1 MRLID
6 VARQNKPLAIAVMD
20 DLELLAAQVYPVK
33 DGVVFLQVGWTE
45 PFAPSFRAHYEEGV
59 ITGSG
64 PWKCGEWTIREV
76 DPETDDDYMRE
87 WARWQQ
93 IIKDNPGIDATREAG
108 ARYAEQH
115 KDVKVEA

>member
-20 DLELLAAQVYPVK
+20 DLELLAAQVYPA
-33 DGVVFLQVGWTE
+33 DGGVVFLQPGWIE
-45 PFAPSFRAHYEEGV
+45 PNAPSFRAHFEEGV
-59 ITGSG
+59 ITGEG
-64 PWKCGEWTIREV
+64 PWKCGGTTIREI
-76 DPETDDDYMRE
+76 DPETDGPYVKE
-87 WARWQQ
+87 WERWQQ
-93 IIKDNPGIDATREAG
+93 IIKDNPQLDASREAG